1 MLKRYA
7 ISLFFFSF
15 FVTSLFAGTP
25 SCVSVGGG
33 YTCVQQNGFSGNLGT
48 FQVSYIY
55 QPSWQLYAGYTFN
68 MGIGSSS
75 DSESKKG
82 IFNIDTQERLGY
94 TFGKKISLFS
104 GLGYRYINQSNRWF
118 GISFSTSHHD
128 LYIPIGLSLQTE
140 LHSCF
145 KFGISGQWRPQIY
158 PVMSLSSRE
167 GISWRT
173 EIKLTNFLI
182 EIPLKIKISQ
192 DHPFH
197 LVFTPFIDYWQQGKT
212 IASFKLGHPIPEQT
226 FLFVGID
233 LDLTFSF

>member
-1 MLKRYA
+1 MVKRYA
-7 ISLFFFSF
+7 ISLFFFF
-15 FVTSLFAGTP
+15 FFATSLFAGTP
-25 SCVSVGGG
+25 SCVSVGSG
-33 YTCVQQNGFSGNLGT
+33 YTFLQQNGFSGHLGT
-48 FQVSYIY
+48 FQASYIY
-55 QPSWQLYAGYTFN
+55 QPSWQLYAGYIFK

-75 DSESKKG
+75 DSDSRKG

-104 GLGYRYINQSNRWF
+104 GLGYRYINQKDRWF

-128 LYIPIGLSLQTE
+128 LYIPIGLSLETAM
-140 LHSCF
+140 HSRF
-145 KFGISGQWRPQIY
+145 QLGISGQWRPQIY
-158 PVMSLSSRE
+158 PIISLSTRE

-197 LVFTPFIDYWQQGKT
+197 LVFIPFVDYWQEGKT
-212 IASFKLGHPIPEQT
+212 IVSFKSGKPIPEQT
-226 FLFVGID
+226 FLFAGID
-233 LDLTFSF
+233 VDLTFGF